1 MKSKRILLGI
11 IIGLVAA
18 AAVTTGAIALTGGG
32 SSVPAADHAPTASGT
47 VSDTLAASIPAL
59 AQAPI
64 SLNDS
69 YDYGQLAHA
78 GGNLAAARSARTTPS
93 GGTIYWTPSSEGACL
108 TSSPLLEAGCFST
121 ADLTD
126 GVTASSV
133 LCAPALPPGT
143 FEVYGTAPA
152 DVDAVTIVRQD
163 GSTVA
168 ADVVGDVYVYTASTT
183 SPRPLTVDWTRDG
196 KTASVDASVPSDFN
210 DGQCV
215 TPKQA
220 QSLRGSQP
228 DPSSGAGPS
237 SRSAE
242 EVQRELDAHS

>member
-11 IIGLVAA
+11 IAGLVAA
-18 AAVTTGAIALTGGG
+18 AALTTGAIALTGGG
-32 SSVPAADHAPTASGT
+32 SSVPAGDHAPTASAT

-59 AQAPI
+59 AQAPVI
-64 SLNDS
+64 LNDT
-69 YDYGQLAHA
+69 YDYGQLARA
-78 GGNLAAARSARTTPS
+78 GGNLSAARRARTTPS

-121 ADLTD
+121 SELTD

-133 LCAPALPPGT
+133 LCAPALPSGT

-152 DVDAVTIVRQD
+152 GVDAVTIVRED

-168 ADVVGDVYVYTASTT
+168 ADVVGDVYVYTASMT
-183 SPRPLTVDWTRDG
+183 SSRPLSVDWTRDG

-210 DGQCV
+210 VGGCV
-215 TPKQA
+215 TPQQA
-220 QSLRGSQP
+220 QSLKDAQPGS
-228 DPSSGAGPS
+228 SSGGGPTT
-237 SRSAE
+237 RSAQD
-242 EVQRELDAHS
+242 VQREMDSH